1 MEKNENLEVVE
12 INLKRIFYVLWRRLW
27 AILLVGA
34 LFGAIALSYALF
46 FITPTYSAKAQL
58 YVNNNYVGSPGF
70 SSSQISAAQSLAD
83 TYMVIMVSHNVL
95 DDVAQRTGLGYTYS
109 QIRKMISAA
118 AINETEVFEVRVTCT
133 NYQHAAIIA
142 NAIADVLPDKI
153 AAVVDGSSVRV
164 VDRAIEN
171 PNPVGPNHEKYLMLG
186 FAFGAL
192 ISAMIIVVAD
202 IFDKSISSEEYLRQA
217 YSNVPLLAVI
227 PANEGD
233 KAGYQKG
240 YYESSQKRREAKR
253 SGGAARR

>member
-1 MEKNENLEVVE
+1 
-12 INLKRIFYVLWRRLW
+12 
-27 AILLVGA
+27 
-34 LFGAIALSYALF
+34 
-46 FITPTYSAKAQL
+46 
-58 YVNNNYVGSPGF
+58 
-70 SSSQISAAQSLAD
+70 
-83 TYMVIMVSHNVL
+83 
-95 DDVAQRTGLGYTYS
+95 
-109 QIRKMISAA
+109 
-118 AINETEVFEVRVTCT
+118 
-133 NYQHAAIIA
+133 
-142 NAIADVLPDKI
+142 
-153 AAVVDGSSVRV
+153 VRV

>member
-1 MEKNENLEVVE
+1 MERNENREVVE
-12 INLKRIFYVLWRRLW
+12 INLKRVFYVLWRRFW

-34 LFGAIALSYALF
+34 IFGAIALSYALF

-95 DDVAQRTGLGYTYS
+95 DDVAQRTGLGYSYA

-153 AAVVDGSSVRV
+153 AAVVEGSSVRV

-171 PNPVGPNHEKYLMLG
+171 PNPVGPNYGKYLLLG
-186 FAFGAL
+186 LTLGVILA
-192 ISAMIIVVAD
+192 AMIIVVAD
-202 IFDKSISSEEYLRQA
+202 IMDKSISSEEYLRQA
-217 YSNVPLLAVI
+217 YANVPLLAVI
-227 PANEGD
+227 PNNEGD
-233 KAGYQKG
+233 KSGHHKG
-240 YYESSQKRREAKR
+240 YYEASPRRNNTKRR
-253 SGGAARR
+253 GGAGK

>member
-1 MEKNENLEVVE
+1 M
-12 INLKRIFYVLWRRLW
+12 R
-27 AILLVGA
+27 
-34 LFGAIALSYALF
+34 
-46 FITPTYSAKAQL
+46 
-58 YVNNNYVGSPGF
+58 VN
-70 SSSQISAAQSLAD
+70 
-83 TYMVIMVSHNVL
+83 
-95 DDVAQRTGLGYTYS
+95 
-109 QIRKMISAA
+109 
-118 AINETEVFEVRVTCT
+118 CT

-171 PNPVGPNHEKYLMLG
+171 PNPVGPNHEKYLILG

-202 IFDKSISSEEYLRQA
+202 ILDKSISSEEYLRQA

-227 PANEGD
+227 PSNDGD

-240 YYESSQKRREAKR
+240 YYESSHKRRDAKR